1 MDVDKLRRLDVPR
14 TPKKRRSRDLPSRPR
29 DASSRKKS
37 PARRLRP
44 ISPRRSP
51 PRAFEIF
58 VDSPFRTQTPKKMTN
73 QELFDV
79 IQGKDPR
86 ARPSDYKSHGR
97 WNRDDLVEDYRLHV
111 RFGV

>member
-1 MDVDKLRRLDVPR
+1 
-14 TPKKRRSRDLPSRPR
+14 
-29 DASSRKKS
+29 
-37 PARRLRP
+37 
-44 ISPRRSP
+44 
-51 PRAFEIF
+51 
-58 VDSPFRTQTPKKMTN
+58 MTN